1 MTTVGYREILIA
13 ISILFFTTSSSLGG
27 MLCNKGTTASQQQ
40 VVVANLENGAKDH
53 STTTP
58 MLETDSQSTDLRNFE
73 QSSKLPQ

>member
-1 MTTVGYREILIA
+1 
-13 ISILFFTTSSSLGG
+13 

-58 MLETDSQSTDLRNFE
+58 MLETDSQSTDLRNSE